1 MTRCSRIFRRLGVAL
16 TLCILSIQCSAHA
29 QGKANQPE
37 RWSGEV
43 SYVVD
48 GDSLWIRPDG
58 ARSRKPQRVRLEG
71 VDAPE
76 ICQDRGRDAQHFL
89 SQRVLHQHVQVQATA
104 RDGYGRLIARVSHEG
119 QDLSQLM
126 AQAGWAWSPG
136 FGHTPGP
143 HAMAVA
149 QAQAAHIGLFA
160 DPQPMLP
167 ADFRRVHGPCR
178 SPKL

>member
-1 MTRCSRIFRRLGVAL
+1 MARCGRFPSWSGLAFAMFVFGPLG
-16 TLCILSIQCSAHA
+16 SA
-29 QGKANQPE
+29 QGRAQALPE
-37 RWSGEV
+37 RWTGEV

-76 ICQDRGRDAQHFL
+76 ICQDHGRDAQSFL
-89 SQRVLHQHVQVQATA
+89 SQRVLHQRVQVLARA
-104 RDGYGRLIARVSHEG
+104 RDGYGRLIAQVSHQGE
-119 QDLSQLM
+119 DLSQLM

-136 FGHTPGP
+136 FGHRPGP
-143 HAMAVA
+143 YADAVA
-149 QAQAAHIGLFA
+149 QAQAARVGLFV

-167 ADFRRVHGPCR
+167 ADFRRVNGPCR

>member
-1 MTRCSRIFRRLGVAL
+1 MARCNRFTRWPGVAL
-16 TLCILSIQCSAHA
+16 ALCILGSGCAHGEA
-29 QGKANQPE
+29 RQQAE
-37 RWSGEV
+37 RWRGEV

-76 ICQDRGRDAQHFL
+76 ICQDRGREAQEFL
-89 SQRVLHQHVQVQATA
+89 SQRVLHQRVQVQGTA

-119 QDLSQLM
+119 QDLSQWM

-136 FGHTPGP
+136 FGHAPGP
-143 HAMAVA
+143 HASAVA
-149 QAQAAHIGLFA
+149 QAQAAHIGLFV